1 VDISYYRYNFK
12 RKPVGF
18 GCSLAMLDSILK
30 NLMQG
35 ITVIED
41 EFGAVNKIIS
51 KQAGIYANSSGKKVC
66 YLEPPE
72 SSSPKLAGFPDNA
85 FELPGDTQNSF
96 ELHENMENSGGS
108 QKNTVIYRTDQRF
121 LPLEELKFDL
131 IVFDSFS
138 SYAFGMSEKEI
149 VDFMEEIVRLSRQGK
164 SFVLASESQMLTD
177 RVNAYIRATVDTVII
192 IRSEINQGKINRILY
207 IPKMIGT
214 KPLDRVIKITV
225 EDEGVDIDTREF
237 VG

>member
-1 VDISYYRYNFK
+1 
-12 RKPVGF
+12 
-18 GCSLAMLDSILK
+18 MLDSILK

-51 KQAGIYANSSGKKVC
+51 KQAGTYANSFGKKVV
-66 YLEPPE
+66 YLEPPG
-72 SSSPKLAGFPDNA
+72 SSNPKLAGFSGNG
-85 FELPGDTQNSF
+85 FELPEDAGNGF
-96 ELHENMENSGGS
+96 AIPENVENSGPS

-138 SYAFGMSEKEI
+138 SYAFGMTEKE
-149 VDFMEEIVRLSRQGK
+149 VVEFMEEIVRLSRQGK
-164 SFVLASESQMLTD
+164 SFVLASESGMLSD
-177 RVNAYIRATVDTVII
+177 RINAYIRATVDTVIM

-207 IPKMIGT
+207 IPKMFGT

-225 EDEGVDIDTREF
+225 EDDGVDIDTREF